1 MRPDPETP
9 VAILGDG
16 VHGIARESLFDGV
29 GCEPAIAAPAQPTVE
44 RSHPEV
50 PVPVLVYRQDDVAR
64 EPLRLP
70 EDSELPGAQ
79 LVQPAAVG
87 PNPQV
92 SPAVFVDRPHEVVRQ
107 PVLCREGREP
117 AIPPPAQTAAVCADP
132 EIPLGVLAERK
143 HHIVRQAVPGRIR
156 GERPVFRSRQ
166 PAAIRADPEA
176 PVSRGEES
184 HDIAVRERGGIGR
197 VEDREADTVEPYD
210 AGLRREPQVAVGG
223 LGNGLDRVL
232 RQPVLHQPGG
242 MGELREGLRGIE
254 GERLGMP
261 QRSQRDAGRGISYD
275 LHQGEAVN
283 RRNVT

>member
-1 MRPDPETP
+1 M
-9 VAILGDG
+9 
-16 VHGIARESLFDGV
+16 
-29 GCEPAIAAPAQPTVE
+29 
-44 RSHPEV
+44 
-50 PVPVLVYRQDDVAR
+50 PVLVYRQDDVTR
-64 EPLRLP
+64 ESLRLP

-79 LVQPAAVG
+79 LVQSAAVG
-87 PNPQV
+87 ANPQV
-92 SPAVFVDRPHEVVRQ
+92 SPAVFMDRPHEVVRQ
-107 PVLCREGREP
+107 PVFCREGREP
-117 AIPPPAQTAAVCADP
+117 AIPPPAQTASVCADP

-156 GERPVFRSRQ
+156 GERPVFQARQ

-197 VEDREADTVEPYD
+197 VEDREADTVEPYN
-210 AGLRREPQVAVGG
+210 ACLRREPQVAIGG

-261 QRSQRDAGRGISYD
+261 QRSQRDAGRDISYD
-275 LHQGEAVN
+275 LHQVKPSIRETRVSVLASLRQPTEPQHQPLPATGTPTSHFDPWPWEV
-283 RRNVT
+283 RVLFGTPLPRPETG